1 MARFRRKK
9 IGIFKK
15 IVIFFLCIAI
25 ISVCLVVFFNSNITP
40 VIYSLSEAKIKA
52 MTITAI
58 NNAISIVISDGI
70 KYSEL
75 VEIIKDN
82 SGNIT
87 AFQAKTAR
95 INLIARQIST
105 ISMQN
110 IERMGA
116 KGINVPL
123 GAFSG
128 IPLISGAG
136 PNVKIKVM
144 PVGAVDCTF
153 KSEFTEAGI
162 NQTLH
167 KLYMSLN
174 SEMTMVLPYSDK
186 VFEVSSDILV
196 SECILVGKVPEV
208 YLNFPANSVF
218 DSTSELG

>member
-1 MARFRRKK
+1 MVIKGRRGRRFFRK
-9 IGIFKK
+9 
-15 IVIFFLCIAI
+15 VVTFFLLLALF
-25 ISVCLVVFFNSNITP
+25 SVCLVIFFNSNITP

-58 NNAISIVISDGI
+58 NNAISLVISDGI
-70 KYSEL
+70 KYNEL
-75 VEIIKDN
+75 VEILRDKD
-82 SGNIT
+82 GNIS

-105 ISMQN
+105 VSMQN

-128 IPLISGAG
+128 IPLISGSG

-153 KSEFTEAGI
+153 RSEFSEAGI

-167 KLYMSLN
+167 KLYLSLN

-186 VFEVSSDILV
+186 VFSVSSDILV
-196 SECILVGKVPEV
+196 SECILVGRVPEV
-208 YLNFPANSVF
+208 YLDFPSNTVF
-218 DSTSELG
+218 GPVS

>member
-1 MARFRRKK
+1 MRWRRNKRKK
-9 IGIFKK
+9 FVKKLLVIVLLFVAVFVGI
-15 IVIFFLCIAI
+15 IAFL
-25 ISVCLVVFFNSNITP
+25 NNNITP

-58 NNAISIVISDGI
+58 NNAISLVINDGI

-75 VEIIKDN
+75 VEILRDAD
-82 SGNIT
+82 GNIT

-105 ISMQN
+105 VSMQN

-116 KGINVPL
+116 KGISVPL
-123 GAFSG
+123 GAFTG

-153 KSEFTEAGI
+153 KSEFSEAGI

-167 KLYMSLN
+167 KLFLSLN
-174 SEMTMVLPYSDK
+174 SEMTVVLPYSDK
-186 VFEVSSDILV
+186 VFNISSDILV

-208 YLNFPANSVF
+208 YLNFPEGSV
-218 DSTSELG
+218 LK